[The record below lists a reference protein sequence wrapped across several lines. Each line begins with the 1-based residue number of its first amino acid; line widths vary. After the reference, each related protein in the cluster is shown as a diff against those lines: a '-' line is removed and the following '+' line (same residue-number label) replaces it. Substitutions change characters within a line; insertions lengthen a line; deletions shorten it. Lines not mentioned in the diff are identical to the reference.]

1 MYMFSPNRDCNGSVL
16 LHTVTGQE
24 LQWHKCNDVTYVSIA
39 HGLRWEC
46 NCYVIENF
54 KKLILLIEFR
64 VYLRVH
70 KRIKKYTVLNYAR
83 A

>member
-24 LQWHKCNDVTYVSIA
+24 LQWHKSNDVTYVSIA

-54 KKLILLIEFR
+54 
-64 VYLRVH
+64 
-70 KRIKKYTVLNYAR
+70 
-83 A
+83 